1 MSSSSLLPN
10 ILTNRFSSKNA
21 ISADTINADTINADT
36 INVGDITA
44 ENLTLTSSAD
54 IKYTYDLNEIVKTYL
69 PNNSS
74 IEPVYIPLAKSFV
87 YNDINYY
94 FLISMTYLYLGG
106 IPDPNNNEDTLYF
119 FTLSFCIL
127 NDTKDDI
134 IVSTSPGSLLNGSV
148 TFDKKGIF
156 KNQNLLQNANSLPY
170 NQYPALASGPKG
182 VFKNYNQI
190 TATNTELIVSRY
202 PSPVPNL

>member
-1 MSSSSLLPN
+1 MSNYSSFLKHN
-10 ILTNRFSSKNA
+10 SSNKLKYA
-21 ISADTINADTINADT
+21 DISNL
-36 INVGDITA
+36 TA
-44 ENLTLTSSAD
+44 ENLTLTQSLPPV
-54 IKYTYDLNEIVKTYL
+54 IQNDLDYVAKVLVPNTLGIIVNGNIPISHVTK
-69 PNNSS
+69 
-74 IEPVYIPLAKSFV
+74 IE
-87 YNDINYY
+87 NYA
-94 FLISMTYLYLGG
+94 LQTSMTYLYLGG

-134 IVSTSPGSLLNGSV
+134 IMSGSPGSLLNGSV

-182 VFKNYNQI
+182 VFKHYNQI